1 MYTVATYLIARYCS
15 VIVLIY
21 YVDLF
26 AEYLLA
32 CIADHD
38 FYNIIRST
46 ANIHYVSGIY
56 FGTTCDMQQP
66 CDMHIIITLLY
77 RPNPNTLVTPQFYI
91 MFMPNRNTLFHEVHI
106 MSHNI

>member
-46 ANIHYVSGIY
+46 ANIHI
-56 FGTTCDMQQP
+56 C
-66 CDMHIIITLLY
+66 
-77 RPNPNTLVTPQFYI
+77 
-91 MFMPNRNTLFHEVHI
+91 
-106 MSHNI
+106 

>member
-15 VIVLIY
+15 MIVLIY

-46 ANIHYVSGIY
+46 ANIHI
-56 FGTTCDMQQP
+56 CDRI
-66 CDMHIIITLLY
+66 CENMHSSRIHFF
-77 RPNPNTLVTPQFYI
+77 NFE
-91 MFMPNRNTLFHEVHI
+91 H
-106 MSHNI
+106 S